1 MAFLQIDAIRGM
13 QQSYQDFMWFSAIR
27 GFKVTLPRGA
37 GPAEIFVAAHRGNN
51 MLRRSLTTAAL
62 PRAIFAR
69 PLVTLKIVAAIHCEA
84 LRLRLKGARLAPRP
98 HAAAANAN
106 TGLANGE
113 RPDYTGA
120 ALSAV
125 GREPGSRESARVQ

>member
-1 MAFLQIDAIRGM
+1 
-13 QQSYQDFMWFSAIR
+13 
-27 GFKVTLPRGA
+27 
-37 GPAEIFVAAHRGNN
+37 

-62 PRAIFAR
+62 LRAIFAR
-69 PLVTLKIVAAIHCEA
+69 PLVTLKIVAAIHWEA

-106 TGLANGE
+106 TSLANGE
-113 RPDYTGA
+113 HHDYTGA

-125 GREPGSRESARVQ
+125 GREPGSRESALVQSSRI